1 MHDDISVWVQKGA
14 TLSQNSAIKEFG
26 LTYEELAKAAN
37 AKEIRWQVR
46 SAHGNPFYLLVR
58 SEVKALA
65 EKLHGKSQ
73 VQSKLQSNELKK
85 AKAELA
91 KVMKLAHELEAV
103 IEQMEIGKWDGSK
116 EIPSL
121 HPPEQ
126 SLRRGWV
133 LRTTK

>member
-1 MHDDISVWVQKGA
+1 MHDDISIWVQKGA
-14 TLSQNSAIKEFG
+14 TLSLNNAIKEFG

-37 AKEIRWQVR
+37 ANEIQWQVR

-58 SEVKALA
+58 TEVKALA
-65 EKLHGKSQ
+65 EKLNGKSQ
-73 VQSKLQSNELKK
+73 VKSKLQSNELKK

-91 KVMKLAHELEAV
+91 KVMKLAHELEDV
-103 IEQMEIGKWDGSK
+103 IEQMEEGKWDGSK

-121 HPPEQ
+121 HPHEQ
-126 SLRRGWV
+126 SRRRGWV